1 VKFDF
6 RHTLMACCVGNV
18 ALTVV
23 NFLPPLLFVTFRT
36 EFGLS
41 AGHIAYLVM
50 TNFGAQTLT
59 DLLAARYVDGI
70 GYRRGACM
78 ASLLCAAGLISL
90 AVLPYAL
97 FDPYL
102 GLLTAIILMGVGGG
116 LTEVLASP
124 IVEAIPGGNKVAN
137 MSLLHAFFGWG
148 FAFTVFLS
156 SLYFITFGIENWRH
170 LLFLWAILPL
180 ANLFLFLLVPIRSLG
195 SPETRAGFRQLFS
208 SRTFL
213 LLVVMMISAGAA
225 EMAVAQWVSYFAE
238 TGLGI
243 SKSIGDL
250 VGACGL
256 GVLIGLG
263 RSLFSRYGNDANLPK
278 YLTVCCFLCLFCYG
292 LITFSPNPLVSLAG
306 CTLCGLGVSITWPGV
321 FSLAA
326 LTYREGGTAMFA
338 LMALA
343 GDIGCALGP
352 GLVGMVSGWVEN
364 ARLPIAGGVLTPVDS
379 SGLGLRAGF
388 LVAAIFPVLLTIGVL
403 RISRSQKS
411 RSGPT
416 KRPKV

>member
-1 VKFDF
+1 MKFDF
-6 RHTLMACCVGNV
+6 RHTLIACCLGNV

-23 NFLPPLLFVTFRT
+23 NFLPPLLFVTFQT

-41 AGHIAYLVM
+41 AERIAYLVM
-50 TNFGAQTLT
+50 TNFGAQALT
-59 DLLAARYVDGI
+59 DLLAARYIDGI

-78 ASLLCAAGLISL
+78 ASLLCAVGLISL
-90 AVLPYAL
+90 AILPYAV

-102 GLLTAIILMGVGGG
+102 GLLAAIILMGVGGG

-148 FAFTVFLS
+148 FAFAVFLS
-156 SLYFITFGIENWRH
+156 SLYFIVFGIENWRY

-180 ANLFLFLLVPIRSLG
+180 VNLFFFLLTPIRSLG
-195 SPETRAGFRQLFS
+195 SPETRTGFRQLFS
-208 SRTFL
+208 SQTFL
-213 LLVVMMISAGAA
+213 LLLVMMISAGAT

-243 SKSIGDL
+243 SKSVGDL
-250 VGACGL
+250 AGACGL

-263 RSLFSRYGNDANLPK
+263 RSLFSRYGNGTNLTK
-278 YLTVCCFLCLFCYG
+278 YLTICCFLCLFCYG
-292 LITFSPNPLVSLAG
+292 LIAFSPSPLISLAG

-338 LMALA
+338 LMALG

-352 GLVGMVSGWVEN
+352 GVVGMVSGLMEN
-364 ARLPIAGGVLTPVDS
+364 VRLPIVGKILAPAASG
-379 SGLGLRAGF
+379 GLGLRGGF
-388 LVAAIFPVLLTIGVL
+388 LAAAVFPILLTIGVL
-403 RISRSQKS
+403 HINHSQQSRPDS
-411 RSGPT
+411 T
-416 KRPKV
+416 KK